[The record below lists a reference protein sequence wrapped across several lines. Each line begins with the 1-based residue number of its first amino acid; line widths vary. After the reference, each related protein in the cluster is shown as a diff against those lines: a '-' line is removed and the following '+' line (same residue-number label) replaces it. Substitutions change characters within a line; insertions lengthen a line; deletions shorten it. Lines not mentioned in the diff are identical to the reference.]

1 MLATPIMLA
10 IPPNSPVMISRHI
23 IPFGI
28 LLFFLSL
35 LLSVV
40 CCWGNS
46 SCVETVFLLISV
58 LFTLFVIKV
67 RNRVYLLFSLLKD
80 ICKRHHFMRVSRG
93 VFRYCFHIM
102 VLYLRL
108 HLYFAG
114 KFKIF
119 ISIYLI
125 SDFIFLF
132 SIDIFCAI
140 MIFQLFYQ
148 YMPNIFYESCCQ
160 CSQGL
165 QKEHCN
171 LLFIASFLLLS
182 GLSCY

>member
-10 IPPNSPVMISRHI
+10 IPPNSPVMISRHT

-40 CCWGNS
+40 CCCGNS
-46 SCVETVFLLISV
+46 SCVATVSLLTSV

-67 RNRVYLLFSLLKD
+67 RTNAYLLLSLLKD
-80 ICKRHHFMRVSRG
+80 ICKRHHSMRLEPRRFQILLPYNG
-93 VFRYCFHIM
+93 
-102 VLYLRL
+102 LNLRL

-125 SDFIFLF
+125 SDLIFF
-132 SIDIFCAI
+132 V
-140 MIFQLFYQ
+140 
-148 YMPNIFYESCCQ
+148 
-160 CSQGL
+160 
-165 QKEHCN
+165 HH
-171 LLFIASFLLLS
+171 
-182 GLSCY
+182 